1 MADTEMPGTA
11 QAAFDGAVDEVL
23 RRQAAVREHQ
33 IQQFLGAWLERQTG
47 VVAAALA
54 ALADLP
60 GRLSAE
66 TQASNVVAALLA
78 AADVRPP
85 AEESDRPRDELVQEA
100 NVDARSPI
108 QYLVLDVLAARHR
121 LGEQVWT
128 FPLRLKTALK
138 VLAAEG
144 LIGWKPGV
152 NQGTALVWLTD
163 AGRAAVLSETYEPP
177 AAPLATHY
185 PGDGHPGCEGAT
197 GATAPD
203 APLDE
208 RLAVV
213 LYHTDEPE
221 CQPYVEALRNVLILH
236 AENAGTCVEC
246 TPGGWC
252 PTDGDVAAWP
262 CPTVRALA
270 EPLVGRFDGVDLAP
284 VPEPARELTED
295 KQLDDDDVR
304 SLGAGV
310 EPGEHDWRYDR
321 G

>member
-1 MADTEMPGTA
+1 MADTEMQG
-11 QAAFDGAVDEVL
+11 
-23 RRQAAVREHQ
+23 
-33 IQQFLGAWLERQTG
+33 
-47 VVAAALA
+47 AALA
-54 ALADLP
+54 RDELCALAEQIQADAAELARRTALP
-60 GRLSAE
+60 PYDGQPYVFDGRAW
-66 TQASNVVAALLA
+66 VLLA

-85 AEESDRPRDELVQEA
+85 TQEARAELDQLATEFPRPLDGLGTQVAAWIAEQDRLRPGLADAVATHLAILEDCDGLIREQAELDQGADVRPLAEE
-100 NVDARSPI
+100 DAS
-108 QYLVLDVLAARHR
+108 ARWAKLFR
-121 LGEQVWT
+121 
-128 FPLRLKTALK
+128 
-138 VLAAEG
+138 
-144 LIGWKPGV
+144 
-152 NQGTALVWLTD
+152 D
-163 AGRAAVLSETYEPP
+163 AGYGKEPAP
-177 AAPLATHY
+177 PLATHY

-246 TPGGWC
+246 SPGGWC
-252 PTDGDVAAWP
+252 ASDDHGDGTAPWP

-295 KQLDDDDVR
+295 EQLDDDVR
-304 SLGAGV
+304 PLGAGV